1 MVKKWRRSGA
11 KLEFYGK
18 WSLSRKARTDIR
30 LAKSLVK
37 LRLILFDGVVSF
49 FEFANMVG
57 GKQFLDRVVLE
68 LMRSVE

>member
-1 MVKKWRRSGA
+1 
-11 KLEFYGK
+11 
-18 WSLSRKARTDIR
+18 LSRKAQTDIC